1 MIDLTDPAVSRYVR
15 EIGTRETAVQAR
27 LRAATAPLP
36 LAQMQVSPD
45 QGQLLTFLVAA
56 IGARRAIEIG
66 TFTGYSALAIAAAL
80 PEDGELVTCD
90 VDEETTAIAR
100 RSWEEAG
107 LARMIVLRLAPAR
120 QTLEALLEDGQQGR
134 FDFAF
139 IDADKPAYDAYY
151 EGCLRLVRP
160 GGLIALDNM
169 LRGGAVVHPAADDEW
184 AVALDRL
191 NRKIRDDARVDM
203 CLLPMRDGLTLVR
216 VR

>member
-1 MIDLTDPAVSRYVR
+1 MINLRDPELSRYVMQ
-15 EIGTRETAVQAR
+15 IGTRETAVQAR

-45 QGQLLTFLVAA
+45 QGQLLAFLVTA
-56 IGARRAIEIG
+56 IGAHRAIEIG

-80 PEDGELVTCD
+80 PDDGELITCD
-90 VDEETTAIAR
+90 VDEEITAIAR
-100 RSWEEAG
+100 RFWDEAG
-107 LARMIVLRLAPAR
+107 LARKITLRLAPAR
-120 QTLEALLEDGQQGR
+120 ETLEALLAEGQASR

-139 IDADKPAYDAYY
+139 IDADKPSYDDYY

-169 LRGGAVVHPAADDEW
+169 LRGGAVANPGSGDEE
-184 AVALDRL
+184 ARVMDRL
-191 NRKIRDDARVDM
+191 NRKIRDDERVDM

-216 VR
+216 AR